1 MGLSTRGV
9 AAAPAQPRGR
19 AAAPAAPL
27 GPPPAPAPG
36 SAAMMP
42 APPALSQPLGA
53 AAGPA
58 WAQGWDEGSP
68 WMRVPRQGRGL
79 GAEPRHH
86 RPVSTASRL
95 AGDPGDLGRGCP
107 RATPVPSSAPAA
119 APARGAEPPGLL
131 VAGSR
136 GGFDVCSST
145 TCGTRVCRGGSQEL
159 WGRAPGG
166 VGLPVTPRCWRGPR
180 HAGTGTP
187 VSPGAHGLV
196 HGCVTWPALRGPDG
210 HLQGTGTHGLARGGV
225 RAFRAS
231 TALAVALSG
240 LGACGAGCGGCVL
253 QRCRAAGSLW
263 QPPRGVSLSSVV
275 QWGLARGHGVP
286 CNC

>member
-119 APARGAEPPGLL
+119 APARGAGPPGLP

-159 WGRAPGG
+159 GSLLGQGSGWCWAPRYA
-166 VGLPVTPRCWRGPR
+166 PVP
-180 HAGTGTP
+180 AG
-187 VSPGAHGLV
+187 SPP
-196 HGCVTWPALRGPDG
+196 CRDG
-210 HLQGTGTHGLARGGV
+210 HPGVTGGTRPCARV
-225 RAFRAS
+225 CDMAS
-231 TALAVALSG
+231 
-240 LGACGAGCGGCVL
+240 
-253 QRCRAAGSLW
+253 AAW
-263 QPPRGVSLSSVV
+263 P
-275 QWGLARGHGVP
+275 
-286 CNC
+286 